1 MVKIIH
7 TSDWHLGQNFY
18 HYNREEE
25 YIDFFVQLHQLVAE
39 EQPDALLVCG
49 DVFDQAAP
57 PTWAVAMYNR
67 EMVKLKQA
75 FPTLQVVVTAGN
87 HDSPSRLSASGVLWQ
102 ELGVTVMGTLPRTPE
117 GSIEEERLIVPI
129 RRNNEVVAWVLAVPY
144 LYGGNL
150 PPVED
155 DDSYPARMSAFYKR
169 LRKRVEGMRT
179 ADQPVIAMG
188 HFTLANCELAGHT
201 AIIGNIEAVS
211 SDEWAEEFDYTALG
225 HIHRPQHIGSP
236 NVRYS
241 GSVLPVSFD
250 EPFPHSITVVEFEGD
265 KMRQVRKREIRPL
278 IEICNVP
285 DEHRPFDEVK
295 QALLDFPAD
304 KRAYIR
310 VKVLLEGITSPIMY
324 EEALACLQGKA
335 ASLCLLHP
343 VRCEAASSDSLSEEV
358 ISDWE
363 VLQHVSPLDIAL
375 KAYREKYSGEE
386 MPKEAQNCLQ
396 QLIEE
401 SRLSV
406 NE

>member
-1 MVKIIH
+1 MVKFIH

-25 YIDFFVQLHQLVAE
+25 YLDFFSQLHRLVAE

-75 FPTLQVVVTAGN
+75 FPALQVVVTAGN

-102 ELGVTVMGTLPRTPE
+102 ELGVTVVGALPRTPD
-117 GSIEEERLIVPI
+117 GNIEEERLIVPI
-129 RRNNEVVAWVLAVPY
+129 RRNGEVVAWVLAVPY

-155 DDSYPARMSAFYKR
+155 EDSYPARLSAFYKR
-169 LRKRVEGMRT
+169 LLERVEAMRT
-179 ADQPVIAMG
+179 ANQPVVAMG
-188 HFTLANCELAGHT
+188 HFTLANCDLAGHSS
-201 AIIGNIEAVS
+201 IIGNIEAVS
-211 SDEWAEEFDYTALG
+211 PGEWGERFDYTALG
-225 HIHRPQHIGSP
+225 HIHRPQHVGSP
-236 NVRYS
+236 RVRYS

-250 EPFPHSITVVEFEGD
+250 EHYPHSVAVVEFEEGRT
-265 KMRQVRKREIRPL
+265 MQVRKREIVPL
-278 IEICNVP
+278 VELCDVP
-285 DEHRPFDEVK
+285 TEHRPFEEVK

-310 VKVLLEGITSPIMY
+310 VNILLEGISSPVMY
-324 EEALACLQGKA
+324 EEAQACLQGKA

-343 VRCEAASSDSLSEEV
+343 VRRDAIASVEGGGELL
-358 ISDWE
+358 SDWE
-363 VLQHVSPLDIAL
+363 ELQRINPLEIAL
-375 KAYREKYSGEE
+375 KAYREKNGDEE
-386 MPKEAQNCLQ
+386 MPVEAQACLQ